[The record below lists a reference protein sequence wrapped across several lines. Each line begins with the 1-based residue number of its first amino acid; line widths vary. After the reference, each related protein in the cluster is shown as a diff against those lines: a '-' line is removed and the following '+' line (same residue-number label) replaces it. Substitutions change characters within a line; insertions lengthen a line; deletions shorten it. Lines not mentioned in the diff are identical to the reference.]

1 MPRYLNLTC
10 LCVCLVILQSCYTL
24 SNTSSL
30 KLEII
35 VPGKIKLSPEYK
47 NVAVRY
53 NNANISLNQKF
64 TDYRE
69 DNLTFTDSIN
79 LDSTASE
86 IYFQNFVN
94 YLKNQKY
101 FDSVFELE
109 SINFSGIKLSD
120 SLIYLQFE
128 SSELADSGKQAE
140 INTEVFNFVKLVNSF
155 ANPDSAISKT
165 KFIDPEYGLYSKNEL
180 QQIAGSS
187 GADLLLSFDYF
198 GSTDGIF
205 SPKHTMNLSAN
216 IISDD
221 DYFNYAKQ
229 AIEVVNVMTCWN
241 FYDLQKQEFIFSYAK
256 TDPVKWIEPAY
267 GIKEAKRILP
277 PRRDAVL
284 NAADI
289 AGSNFAEYLTPHWI
303 EVERMYY
310 KSGHIELKKTDELI
324 QQNRWLD
331 AAKIWKK
338 NTTNK
343 NKKIAAKS
351 MYNMALACEMNGD
364 MDAAIDWLVKSYSA
378 RHKDIYHKGTC
389 QKYINILGQRKL
401 DIKTIENKI

>member
-1 MPRYLNLTC
+1 MPRYVNLTC

-24 SNTSSL
+24 SNTSTL

-35 VPGKIKLSPEYK
+35 VPGKIKLPPKYK

-69 DNLTFTDSIN
+69 DNLTFVDSIN

-109 SINFSGIKLSD
+109 PMNFSEIKLSD

-128 SSELADSGKQAE
+128 SSELADSVKQAE
-140 INTEVFNFVKLVNSF
+140 INTEVFNFMKLVKSF
-155 ANPDSAISKT
+155 ANPDSSISKT
-165 KFIDPEYGLYSKNEL
+165 KFIDTEYGLYSKNEL
-180 QQIAGSS
+180 QQIADSS

-205 SPKHTMNLSAN
+205 SPKYTMNLSDN

-229 AIEVVNVMTCWN
+229 AIEVVNVLTCWN

-310 KSGHIELKKTDELI
+310 KSGHIELKKTEELI
-324 QQNRWLD
+324 RQNRWLE
-331 AAKIWKK
+331 AAVIWKK
-338 NTTNK
+338 NTANK

-378 RHKDIYHKGTC
+378 RYKDIYHKGAC